1 MRSPG
6 LFFIML
12 NTSAKPVNN
21 NAIGYA
27 SRKMSDPNHQ
37 NTSLLVLKSTYCYD
51 IIALNGL
58 ANHEQLND

>member
-1 MRSPG
+1 
-6 LFFIML
+6 ML

-27 SRKMSDPNHQ
+27 SRKMSEPNHQ

>member
-27 SRKMSDPNHQ
+27 SRKMSDPITKIPHFW
-37 NTSLLVLKSTYCYD
+37 SLKAPTAM
-51 IIALNGL
+51 I
-58 ANHEQLND
+58 